1 MDGSEA
7 EAPAAYASAR
17 DATTGPAADGGGS
30 RPVRLVDHMTS
41 IYNALLALIWLCLI
55 PQWSYSVWLALAH
68 AAAAL
73 LPKLLARTRGKLSP
87 AGRVLADIYPLIFI
101 LAFWTELDLVR
112 RLLHDSSF
120 DRVIAGLDLAVFG
133 VHLDQVWLPAM
144 PWLWFSEIMHFAYFS
159 YYFAV
164 ILPLLYMALR
174 GSAEMKRD
182 MTFRVMLVYLAC
194 FFIYIAF
201 PVDGPHFLSHHYEGP
216 HQAGFFYKLDEV
228 LQGQGDALGCSFP
241 SSHVAATT
249 TMAYLGIRW
258 LSKPAA
264 VLLVL
269 SAVGVALSTFY
280 AQHHYAIDSLAGII
294 LALWLQLL
302 VAPALLR
309 WWRCYRLTAAADGR
323 SLSPPLPP
331 PAAPPSR

>member
-1 MDGSEA
+1 MGDLE
-7 EAPAAYASAR
+7 PAAASTSAPER
-17 DATTGPAADGGGS
+17 DASIGPAVDGGGAG
-30 RPVRLVDHMTS
+30 PVRLVDQMTS
-41 IYNALLALIWLCLI
+41 IYNAFLALVWLCLI
-55 PQWSYSVWLALAH
+55 PQWSYSLWLALAH

-73 LPKLLARTRGKLSP
+73 LPKLLERSQGKLSRP
-87 AGRVLADIYPLIFI
+87 GRVLAAIYPLIFI
-101 LAFWTELDLVR
+101 LAFWIELDFVR

-120 DRVIAGLDLAVFG
+120 DRVIGGLDLAIFG

-164 ILPLLYMALR
+164 IVPLLYMAAR
-174 GSAEMKRD
+174 GSPEMKRD
-182 MTFRVMLVYLAC
+182 MTFRVMLVYLVC

-201 PVDGPHFLSHHYEGP
+201 PVDGPHFLSHHFEGP
-216 HQAGFFYKLDEV
+216 HQAGFFYRLDQM

-280 AQHHYAIDSLAGII
+280 TQHHYAIDSLAGII

-302 VAPALLR
+302 VAPGLLR
-309 WWRCYRLTAAADGR
+309 WWRCYRLTSADDRGV
-323 SLSPPLPP
+323 SPALPP
-331 PAAPPSR
+331 PAAPLSR